1 MMKSRAK
8 TLATAAA
15 LAGVPVPAKVPT
27 TTVKSI
33 PAVRQQTA
41 NATYNQS
48 LRADPEKHTHRLLTL
63 RNVGH
68 SRRHSLK
75 SAKPSAATE
84 SELRDAMAAAA
95 KEVYRAEGLLER
107 DSSNRARAAITPR
120 HMTTRANEI
129 RRQAK
134 DSIESHESLTAP
146 VDAASTDWDREL
158 RRALM
163 EKDAAGGDSCA
174 WCANPSQRARWN
186 ALLLFSKSM
195 LAIPLGLP
203 CKVCNESWPATEMGR
218 RATVFDA
225 TTDTCKRCDL
235 DMGEVKKYSKENDMD
250 PGDIPDHLPELTVV
264 EEALIA
270 TAHQHIQV
278 MRNTGGSAKYRG
290 HTCVFEQEI
299 GAFLTTLPPRLNEL
313 NILLV
318 RKSSDD
324 GSFSKVFRV
333 RRDAVFQWLTFLKAN
348 HPAYREVTIDLANLN
363 LLPGDDY
370 VGDRLPQVLDD
381 DELEPAA
388 AVPAAGMAPAQPP
401 GGGLPPD
408 ESGVIS
414 LKAGAMENAALLNTL
429 RRAQLGIRQDD
440 PSLPRDAVAWPTHG
454 PDPMN
459 EFTQYDLMA
468 RVFPTLFP
476 TGVCMFVP
484 ADGRRHDVKFASYV
498 LHLLRHKSRRFAQHP
513 RWRYTV
519 LNQQL
524 RWQALTSSR
533 VFVARE
539 QQHLTLDQLADAV
552 ARGDNSVSGGLQRF
566 ASKLRGTDGFWR
578 SNKAKGYAFMAF
590 LEYFFDRMPTTFT
603 TISGAEVHWRWFHR
617 LLHGSDAYLDPL
629 AEPMDPSAEFK
640 LRAELVALNPALSAW
655 GFHHMTNEW
664 FKHVLYKHGNFVD
677 HMSRTEFAK
686 RGMPHKH
693 VLAVLKDAPTI
704 TELEAAFAQQA
715 VYAENQ
721 DSEVGPLMLGIIDRF
736 RQLVEITAFHPEPTR
751 ALWSQK
757 PEEGDWPTEG
767 ERSAAEVRSF
777 KALTTPLHLVPDN
790 AVAMRDHCAEL
801 ATRCMLHLCCSYCLR
816 KDPTS
821 KEKFCRSGYGR
832 TSVLRATC
840 DCKVHETAWRL
851 RTAADALANAD
862 PPVCPSCRPPPPPPN
877 HHPQPCRPPTPAAR
891 AAPAAGATTNKR
903 GATLPPSGSPAKP
916 RAAQK
921 PRRPAAAAVALDE
934 ASNRQA
940 DPQANW
946 LRGRQLDEHWTCNDS
961 PAQGSGPPGDE
972 TPPPPTAPSVPEL
985 PEPCERVWGTGSHAS
1000 HRHRPPANDESPSDT
1015 ASRYCSVLRSCGWT
1029 VQQDLRKS
1037 WVLCPPRNHGRLVP
1051 LCSWFLMGIGANVD
1065 IQCILDQKA
1074 LVNYIMKYAMKTET
1088 KSLPFLDAFKK
1099 ILEHATRDVGDVKSV
1114 CAKAVNHSV
1123 ADRDYSA
1130 QEVTHHLLGL
1140 PLVETSRAHTVV
1152 QFGGSVE
1159 LVLDKENQPTTT
1171 KSFTDWYSERPAVLQ
1186 AMNAYELAAR
1196 FALRTKNPYTPRTR
1210 IAVPNIKPY
1219 SPFNAAKQVSPA
1231 NTRFYKQTLMLY
1243 RPWPRGCTDF
1253 STPAA
1258 LMVGHE
1264 SEDPESDD
1272 MDSESLPDDAMDS
1285 EDAAVDDVCIDQ
1297 LWYDA
1302 FHKWLPGAPICV
1314 QRRYTRVL
1322 QKYLDQANEAVAEV
1336 KRKVSNGGVMDEDD
1350 GSDAAGSDDMD
1361 DDMRVFQRN
1370 PCGKQEAVE
1379 EDVDPVAT
1387 ALRDVSVDELGGV
1400 YHGRGEELKQWLD
1413 LQKLENPDPPW
1424 DPQSVSGVSLA
1435 ALEGRQLLAV
1445 RIVHHRVLRHFNAS
1459 VPPPPL
1465 YLTIKGAG
1473 GCGKS
1478 HVIKAITKLAHKLSP
1493 GCLDPG
1499 PSQRVALCAYTGT
1512 AAFNIGGTTLHHLL
1526 SLPTKKYSA
1535 IPKGSK
1541 KLRDFQARL
1550 ANLTLIILDEH
1561 SMVGL
1566 ATLGN
1571 ISQRLKEA
1579 KEIDLDFGGV
1589 SIVFVGDEAQL
1600 QPVLDSPK
1608 FGAITKTEDTAKVKG
1623 KELYQ
1628 NFKEVVELQRAY
1640 RQNAAEPFYDLL
1652 TRLRDNKHGEADY
1665 LLIKSRILTTL
1676 PPAEQALFR
1685 NAVRPSPHPARGLP
1699 CCNFPPPVL
1708 TSRALLADALLRHA

>member
-48 LRADPEKHTHRLLTL
+48 LRADPEKHTHRLLTKCDWQ
-63 RNVGH
+63 NT
-68 SRRHSLK
+68 RRHSLK

-95 KEVYRAEGLLER
+95 KEVHRAEGLLER

-693 VLAVLKDAPTI
+693 VLAVLKDALTAKILLAVGARVMLRTNLWTAHGLTNGALGTVVAIVYAHGEHP
-704 TELEAAFAQQA
+704 LHDDLPQA
-715 VYAENQ
+715 VVVDFDHYTGP
-721 DSEVGPLMLGIIDRF
+721 SLGTVGTRLVPVCAQKVHSDNPRLQWQSRVQMPLMLGFASTIHKAQGCSVGDGQTLTHMTVDLGSREYCAGLTYVACSRAMALHNIAFETCSGTRF
-736 RQLVEITAFHPEPTR
+736 LPS
-751 ALWSQK
+751 LK
-757 PEEGDWPTEG
+757 P
-767 ERSAAEVRSF
+767 SAALGSRLYHEQQQRTWATSTI
-777 KALTTPLHLVPDN
+777 ATHTHCWTPYD
-790 AVAMRDHCAEL
+790 
-801 ATRCMLHLCCSYCLR
+801 
-816 KDPTS
+816 
-821 KEKFCRSGYGR
+821 
-832 TSVLRATC
+832 
-840 DCKVHETAWRL
+840 
-851 RTAADALANAD
+851 AAD
-862 PPVCPSCRPPPPPPN
+862 
-877 HHPQPCRPPTPAAR
+877 
-891 AAPAAGATTNKR
+891 
-903 GATLPPSGSPAKP
+903 
-916 RAAQK
+916 
-921 PRRPAAAAVALDE
+921 
-934 ASNRQA
+934 
-940 DPQANW
+940 
-946 LRGRQLDEHWTCNDS
+946 
-961 PAQGSGPPGDE
+961 
-972 TPPPPTAPSVPEL
+972 
-985 PEPCERVWGTGSHAS
+985 
-1000 HRHRPPANDESPSDT
+1000 
-1015 ASRYCSVLRSCGWT
+1015 
-1029 VQQDLRKS
+1029 DL
-1037 WVLCPPRNHGRLVP
+1037 
-1051 LCSWFLMGIGANVD
+1051 
-1065 IQCILDQKA
+1065 
-1074 LVNYIMKYAMKTET
+1074 
-1088 KSLPFLDAFKK
+1088 
-1099 ILEHATRDVGDVKSV
+1099 
-1114 CAKAVNHSV
+1114 
-1123 ADRDYSA
+1123 
-1130 QEVTHHLLGL
+1130 
-1140 PLVETSRAHTVV
+1140 
-1152 QFGGSVE
+1152 
-1159 LVLDKENQPTTT
+1159 
-1171 KSFTDWYSERPAVLQ
+1171 
-1186 AMNAYELAAR
+1186 
-1196 FALRTKNPYTPRTR
+1196 
-1210 IAVPNIKPY
+1210 
-1219 SPFNAAKQVSPA
+1219 
-1231 NTRFYKQTLMLY
+1231 
-1243 RPWPRGCTDF
+1243 
-1253 STPAA
+1253 
-1258 LMVGHE
+1258 
-1264 SEDPESDD
+1264 
-1272 MDSESLPDDAMDS
+1272 
-1285 EDAAVDDVCIDQ
+1285 
-1297 LWYDA
+1297 
-1302 FHKWLPGAPICV
+1302 
-1314 QRRYTRVL
+1314 
-1322 QKYLDQANEAVAEV
+1322 
-1336 KRKVSNGGVMDEDD
+1336 
-1350 GSDAAGSDDMD
+1350 
-1361 DDMRVFQRN
+1361 
-1370 PCGKQEAVE
+1370 
-1379 EDVDPVAT
+1379 
-1387 ALRDVSVDELGGV
+1387 
-1400 YHGRGEELKQWLD
+1400 
-1413 LQKLENPDPPW
+1413 
-1424 DPQSVSGVSLA
+1424 
-1435 ALEGRQLLAV
+1435 
-1445 RIVHHRVLRHFNAS
+1445 
-1459 VPPPPL
+1459 
-1465 YLTIKGAG
+1465 
-1473 GCGKS
+1473 
-1478 HVIKAITKLAHKLSP
+1478 
-1493 GCLDPG
+1493 
-1499 PSQRVALCAYTGT
+1499 
-1512 AAFNIGGTTLHHLL
+1512 
-1526 SLPTKKYSA
+1526 
-1535 IPKGSK
+1535 
-1541 KLRDFQARL
+1541 
-1550 ANLTLIILDEH
+1550 
-1561 SMVGL
+1561 
-1566 ATLGN
+1566 
-1571 ISQRLKEA
+1571 
-1579 KEIDLDFGGV
+1579 
-1589 SIVFVGDEAQL
+1589 
-1600 QPVLDSPK
+1600 
-1608 FGAITKTEDTAKVKG
+1608 
-1623 KELYQ
+1623 
-1628 NFKEVVELQRAY
+1628 
-1640 RQNAAEPFYDLL
+1640 
-1652 TRLRDNKHGEADY
+1652 
-1665 LLIKSRILTTL
+1665 
-1676 PPAEQALFR
+1676 
-1685 NAVRPSPHPARGLP
+1685 PHP
-1699 CCNFPPPVL
+1699 
-1708 TSRALLADALLRHA
+1708 